1 MPHSS
6 GTNELPMNPHPV
18 SAAEVVP
25 GDLVALSP
33 DDVTRRRWYVV
44 THTLPES
51 PDVIRVTL
59 RPPLGGTDREE
70 VLRRE
75 QRVTAAGRRM
85 DVAAVPLASSPPL
98 DGVAFRDG
106 DRLTRLRAVDPEATE
121 ETYVRRWGTWQR
133 EPDEPGG
140 EATAPA
146 PAADPA
152 SPASPAAPTD
162 AADAAGATDTTGA
175 DGTSVAGDLSP
186 SPSPSSPHPAP
197 APAPA
202 VGTDTVSDADVR
214 RWAAEA
220 DHAGDVVRHEPRP
233 AHAGSTVGA
242 GRRVVVTGLGAVT
255 PLGVGTDTLWQ
266 GLLQGR
272 HGIREVADDAF
283 DGLPVRVAGTVPVD
297 PAELLSRQAARRMN
311 RAAQFAVLAAREAWA
326 DAGYAPGGT
335 RESGIDPERVG
346 VSLGAILGDA
356 SVLVGGDRRLR
367 ERGPRGVSPLT
378 TPMTVPSQA
387 ASQVSL
393 DLHITGEARTVTSAC
408 ASGTEAIGQ
417 AVDRIRYGRVDVALA
432 GGAEA
437 VVTPAIMASFAAMR
451 ALADGDPSVAPP
463 SRPFAADRDGFVN
476 GEGAGVLVLESEEHA
491 RARGARVYCEA
502 AGWGL
507 SADAHHVAAPD
518 PSGDGIAL
526 ALRRAVRDAG
536 GRVADVVHVNAH
548 ATATVDGDLA
558 EARAL
563 RSVLGGRNVPVT
575 ALKGHLGHLQGAAGG
590 VEAVAAALTLHH
602 RVVPPTVGCAE
613 VDAAIGLDVV
623 RGTPRALPDD
633 GDLVLSNSFGF
644 GGHNAV
650 LALRRA
656 G

>member
-1 MPHSS
+1 MTHSPE
-6 GTNELPMNPHPV
+6 TPEVPIRPYTV
-18 SAAEVVP
+18 TAAEVVP
-25 GDLVALSP
+25 GDLLALSRE
-33 DDVTRRRWYVV
+33 DAAQHRWHVV

-51 PDVIRVTL
+51 PEVIRVTL
-59 RPPLGGTDREE
+59 RPPLGGVDHEE
-70 VLRRE
+70 ALRRD
-75 QRVTAAGRRM
+75 QRVTVAGRRM
-85 DVAAVPLASSPPL
+85 DVAAVPLVTSPAL
-98 DGVAFRDG
+98 DGAEFRDG
-106 DRLTRLRAVDPEATE
+106 DRLHSLRAVDPLAAEV
-121 ETYVRRWGTWQR
+121 TYVRRWGAWHVDSDA
-133 EPDEPGG
+133 PDDLGDG
-140 EATAPA
+140 V
-146 PAADPA
+146 
-152 SPASPAAPTD
+152 TD
-162 AADAAGATDTTGA
+162 AE
-175 DGTSVAGDLSP
+175 
-186 SPSPSSPHPAP
+186 
-197 APAPA
+197 
-202 VGTDTVSDADVR
+202 VR

-220 DHAGDVVRHEPRP
+220 DREGTVVRHEPRP
-233 AHAGSTVGA
+233 VRAAEAAGA
-242 GRRVVVTGLGAVT
+242 RRVVVTGLGAVT
-255 PLGVGTDTLWQ
+255 PLGVGTGELWQ
-266 GLLQGR
+266 GLLEGR
-272 HGIREVADDAF
+272 HGIRELGGEEF
-283 DGLPVRVAGTVPVD
+283 DGLPVRIAGTVPVD
-297 PAELLSRQAARRMN
+297 PAGLLPRQAARRMN

-326 DAGYAPGGT
+326 DAGYADGGT
-335 RESGIDPERVG
+335 RESGLDPERVG

-356 SVLVGGDRRLR
+356 SVLVGGDRKLR
-367 ERGPRGVSPLT
+367 EKGPRGVPPLT

-451 ALADGDPSVAPP
+451 ALAGGDPAGGSP
-463 SRPFAADRDGFVN
+463 SHPFAKDRDGFVN

-536 GRVADVVHVNAH
+536 GRLTDVVHVNAH

-563 RSVLGGRNVPVT
+563 RGVLGQRDVPVT

-590 VEAVAAALTLHH
+590 VEAVAAVLTLHH
-602 RVVPPTVGCAE
+602 RLVPPTVGCAE
-613 VDAAIGLDVV
+613 VDDAIDLDVV
-623 RGTPRALPDD
+623 RGEPRALPSA

-650 LALRRA
+650 LALRRVA
-656 G
+656 

>member
-1 MPHSS
+1 MTHSPETPEVPIRPYAV
-6 GTNELPMNPHPV
+6 G
-18 SAAEVVP
+18 AAEVVP
-25 GDLVALSP
+25 GDLLALSRE
-33 DDVTRRRWYVV
+33 DVAGRRWHVV
-44 THTLPES
+44 THTLPVGPE
-51 PDVIRVTL
+51 VIQVTL
-59 RPPLGGTDREE
+59 RPPLGGVDREE
-70 VLRRE
+70 TLRRE
-75 QRVTAAGRRM
+75 QRVTVAGRRM
-85 DVAAVPLASSPPL
+85 DVDTVPCVSSPAL
-98 DGVAFRDG
+98 DDVEFRDG
-106 DRLTRLRAVDPEATE
+106 DRVHTLRAVDPEAGE
-121 ETYVRRWGTWQR
+121 VAYVRRWGAW
-133 EPDEPGG
+133 
-140 EATAPA
+140 
-146 PAADPA
+146 AAE
-152 SPASPAAPTD
+152 
-162 AADAAGATDTTGA
+162 G
-175 DGTSVAGDLSP
+175 SP
-186 SPSPSSPHPAP
+186 SAASA
-197 APAPA
+197 
-202 VGTDTVSDADVR
+202 DDADVR

-220 DHAGDVVRHEPRP
+220 DRDGVLVRHEPRP
-233 AHAGSTVGA
+233 VRAAEAAGA
-242 GRRVVVTGLGAVT
+242 RRVVVTGLGAVT
-255 PLGVGTDTLWQ
+255 PLGVGTGELWQ
-266 GLLQGR
+266 GLLEGR
-272 HGIREVADDAF
+272 HGIRELADQEF
-283 DGLPVRVAGTVPVD
+283 DGLPVRIAGTVPVD
-297 PAELLSRQAARRMN
+297 PAGLLPRQAARRMN

-326 DAGYAPGGT
+326 DAGYADGGT
-335 RESGIDPERVG
+335 RESGLDPERVG

-367 ERGPRGVSPLT
+367 DRGARGVSPLT

-451 ALADGDPSVAPP
+451 ALAAGDPAAGSP
-463 SRPFAADRDGFVN
+463 SHPFAKDRDGFVN

-491 RARGARVYCEA
+491 LARGARIYCEA

-558 EARAL
+558 EARAV
-563 RSVLGGRNVPVT
+563 RGVLGRRDVPVT

-590 VEAVAAALTLHH
+590 VEAVAAVLTLHH
-602 RVVPPTVGCAE
+602 GVVPPTVGCGE
-613 VDAAIGLDVV
+613 VDAAVDLDVV
-623 RGTPRALPDD
+623 RGEPRVLPSD

-650 LALRRA
+650 LALRRVA
-656 G
+656 

>member
-1 MPHSS
+1 MTHS
-6 GTNELPMNPHPV
+6 TDTPEVPIRPYPV
-18 SAAEVVP
+18 TAGEVVP
-25 GDLVALSP
+25 GDLLALTP
-33 DDVTRRRWYVV
+33 EDAARHHWHVV

-51 PDVIRVTL
+51 PEVIRVTL
-59 RPPLGGTDREE
+59 RPPLGGVDHEE
-70 VLRRE
+70 ALRRE
-75 QRVTAAGRRM
+75 QRVTVAGRRL
-85 DVAAVPLASSPPL
+85 DVAAVPLVSSPAL
-98 DGVAFRDG
+98 DEVAFRDG
-106 DRLTRLRAVDPEATE
+106 DRVHTLRAVDPEAAE
-121 ETYVRRWGTWQR
+121 VTYVRRWGAWHGDGH
-133 EPDEPGG
+133 P
-140 EATAPA
+140 
-146 PAADPA
+146 
-152 SPASPAAPTD
+152 
-162 AADAAGATDTTGA
+162 A
-175 DGTSVAGDLSP
+175 DGTA
-186 SPSPSSPHPAP
+186 
-197 APAPA
+197 
-202 VGTDTVSDADVR
+202 SDEDVR

-220 DHAGDVVRHEPRP
+220 DRRGDVVRHEPRP
-233 AHAGSTVGA
+233 VRAAEAAGA
-242 GRRVVVTGLGAVT
+242 RRVVVTGLGAVT
-255 PLGVGTDTLWQ
+255 PLGVGTGELWD
-266 GLLQGR
+266 GLLEGR
-272 HGIREVADDAF
+272 HGIRELADDEF

-297 PAELLSRQAARRMN
+297 PAGLLPRQSARRMN
-311 RAAQFAVLAAREAWA
+311 RSAQFAVLAAREAWA
-326 DAGYAPGGT
+326 DAGYADGGT
-335 RESGIDPERVG
+335 RESGLDPERVG

-356 SVLVGGDRRLR
+356 SVLVGGDRTLR
-367 ERGPRGVSPLT
+367 DRGPRGVSPLT

-451 ALADGDPSVAPP
+451 ALAEGDPSAGSP
-463 SRPFAADRDGFVN
+463 SRPFAKDRDGFVN

-491 RARGARVYCEA
+491 RARGARIYCEA

-536 GRVADVVHVNAH
+536 GQLADVVHINAH

-563 RSVLGGRNVPVT
+563 RGVLGRREVPVT

-590 VEAVAAALTLHH
+590 VEAVAAVLTLHH
-602 RVVPPTVGCAE
+602 RVMPPTVGCAE
-613 VDAAIGLDVV
+613 MDEAIDLDLV
-623 RGTPRALPDD
+623 RDTPRPLPDT
-633 GDLVLSNSFGF
+633 GDLLLSNSFGF

-650 LALRRA
+650 LALRRVA
-656 G
+656 

>member
-1 MPHSS
+1 MTYSPE
-6 GTNELPMNPHPV
+6 TPEVPIRPYAV
-18 SAAEVVP
+18 TAAEVVP
-25 GDLVALSP
+25 GDLLALSRE
-33 DDVTRRRWYVV
+33 DAEQHRWHVV

-51 PDVIRVTL
+51 PEVIRVTL
-59 RPPLGGTDREE
+59 RPPLGGVDHEE

-75 QRVTAAGRRM
+75 QRVTVAGRRM
-85 DVAAVPLASSPPL
+85 DVDAVPRVSSPSL
-98 DGVAFRDG
+98 DGVEFRDG
-106 DRLTRLRAVDPEATE
+106 DRVRFLRAVHPLAGEV
-121 ETYVRRWGTWQR
+121 TYVRRWGVWYR
-133 EPDEPGG
+133 DEGMG
-140 EATAPA
+140 DEETG
-146 PAADPA
+146 
-152 SPASPAAPTD
+152 
-162 AADAAGATDTTGA
+162 AGANPGESPGESPGA
-175 DGTSVAGDLSP
+175 GANVADE
-186 SPSPSSPHPAP
+186 
-197 APAPA
+197 
-202 VGTDTVSDADVR
+202 DVR

-220 DHAGDVVRHEPRP
+220 DREGNVVRHEPRP
-233 AHAGSTVGA
+233 VRAAEAAGA
-242 GRRVVVTGLGAVT
+242 RRVVVTGLGAVT
-255 PLGVGTDTLWQ
+255 PLGVGTGELWD
-266 GLLQGR
+266 GLLEGR
-272 HGIREVADDAF
+272 HGIRELTDEEF
-283 DGLPVRVAGTVPVD
+283 DGLPVRIAGTVPVG
-297 PAELLSRQAARRMN
+297 PAGLLPRQAARRMN

-326 DAGYAPGGT
+326 DAGYADGGT
-335 RESGIDPERVG
+335 RESGLDPERVG

-356 SVLVGGDRRLR
+356 SVLVGGDRKLR
-367 ERGPRGVSPLT
+367 DRGARGVSPLT

-408 ASGTEAIGQ
+408 ASGTEAIGE

-451 ALADGDPSVAPP
+451 ALAEGDPSEGSP
-463 SRPFAADRDGFVN
+463 SHPFAKGRDGFVN

-491 RARGARVYCEA
+491 RARGARIYCEA

-518 PSGDGIAL
+518 PSGSGIAL

-536 GRVADVVHVNAH
+536 GQVADVVHVNAH

-563 RSVLGGRNVPVT
+563 RGVLGRLRVPVT

-590 VEAVAAALTLHH
+590 VEAVAAVLTLHH
-602 RVVPPTVGCAE
+602 GVMPPTVGCAE
-613 VDAAIGLDVV
+613 VDDSIDLDVV
-623 RGTPRALPDD
+623 RDAPRRLPGG

-650 LALRRA
+650 LALRRVA
-656 G
+656 

>member
-1 MPHSS
+1 MTHS
-6 GTNELPMNPHPV
+6 TETPEVPIRPYRV
-18 SAAEVVP
+18 TAAEVVP
-25 GDLVALSP
+25 GDLLALTP
-33 DDVTRRRWYVV
+33 EDAERHRWHVV

-51 PDVIRVTL
+51 PEVIRVTL
-59 RPPLGGTDREE
+59 RPPLGGVDHEE

-75 QRVTAAGRRM
+75 ARVTVAGRRL
-85 DVAAVPLASSPPL
+85 DVAAVPLVSSPAL
-98 DGVAFRDG
+98 DDVEFRDG
-106 DRLTRLRAVDPEATE
+106 DRLHTLRAVDPQAE
-121 ETYVRRWGTWQR
+121 ELTYVRRWGSWHS
-133 EPDEPGG
+133 DE
-140 EATAPA
+140 
-146 PAADPA
+146 DPA
-152 SPASPAAPTD
+152 GGGASD
-162 AADAAGATDTTGA
+162 E
-175 DGTSVAGDLSP
+175 
-186 SPSPSSPHPAP
+186 
-197 APAPA
+197 
-202 VGTDTVSDADVR
+202 DVR

-220 DHAGDVVRHEPRP
+220 DREGDVVRHTPRP
-233 AHAGSTVGA
+233 VRAAEAAGA
-242 GRRVVVTGLGAVT
+242 RRVVVTGLGAVT
-255 PLGVGTDTLWQ
+255 PLGVGTGALWD
-266 GLLQGR
+266 GLLEGR
-272 HGIREVADDAF
+272 HGIRELPDGEF
-283 DGLPVRVAGTVPVD
+283 DGLPVRIAGTVPVD
-297 PAELLSRQAARRMN
+297 PAGLLPRQAARRMN
-311 RAAQFAVLAAREAWA
+311 RAAQFAVLAAREAWT
-326 DAGYAPGGT
+326 DAGYADGGT
-335 RESGIDPERVG
+335 RESGLDPERVG

-367 ERGPRGVSPLT
+367 DRGPRGVSPLT

-417 AVDRIRYGRVDVALA
+417 AVDRIRFGRVDVALA

-451 ALADGDPSVAPP
+451 ALAEGDPAAGSP
-463 SRPFAADRDGFVN
+463 SHPFAKDRDGFVN

-491 RARGARVYCEA
+491 RARGARIYCEA

-536 GRVADVVHVNAH
+536 GQLADVVHVNAH

-563 RSVLGGRNVPVT
+563 RGVLGRRDVPVT

-590 VEAVAAALTLHH
+590 VEAVAAVLTLHH
-602 RVVPPTVGCAE
+602 RLVPPTVGCAE
-613 VDAAIGLDVV
+613 LDDAIDLDLV
-623 RGTPRALPDD
+623 RDTPRALPDA

-650 LALRRA
+650 LALRRVA
-656 G
+656 